1 MTEARVDIDKLVGVL
16 KKLPSAID
24 VEMRKAFRQHGLNF
38 RASMI
43 KDRFGGFQ
51 SSAPRPEGGKM
62 QNRTGT
68 LRRSFGSEV
77 VGGLGKGTPLTLAVF
92 SSGVKYA
99 RIQEYGGEVR
109 PKSSKY
115 LTVPLPDAM
124 TRSGVVRASARQL
137 FQQYPDQMSVIRSPK
152 SGQLFIVSD
161 GKPGARNLIGKN
173 AETQWLFV
181 LKKSVE
187 LKPRLGF
194 RDQWASPK
202 MRQDRA
208 NLFNAAIDRAAAKA
222 GGG

>member
-1 MTEARVDIDKLVGVL
+1 MTEARVDIGKLVGVL

-24 VEMRKAFRQHGLNF
+24 VEMRKAFNQHGLNF

-43 KDRFGGFQ
+43 RDRFTGFTT
-51 SSAPRPEGGKM
+51 SAPREGGRN

-161 GKPGARNLIGKN
+161 GKPGAKNPRGKN

-208 NLFNAAIDRAAAKA
+208 NLFNAAIDRAAARA
-222 GGG
+222 GAG

>member
-43 KDRFGGFQ
+43 RDRFTGFTT
-51 SSAPRPEGGKM
+51 SAPREGGRN

-92 SSGVKYA
+92 SAGVKYA

-161 GKPGARNLIGKN
+161 GKPGAKNPRGKN

-208 NLFNAAIDRAAAKA
+208 NLFNEAIDRAAARA
-222 GGG
+222 GAG